1 MKTIRPLSAFLLA
14 PLFLLFSFTL
24 TGGWYKGGTKPNSYE
39 MDNISGGGQNG
50 QDAFTIRSLEPKV
63 DGFGMLVH
71 DNTPGFFL
79 GKRVRLR
86 GFMKT
91 SNVKGWA
98 GFYFRIDKSGV
109 GLPVVT
115 DNMHD
120 RPVKGTTGWK
130 KYELVLDVPANASKI
145 IYGAMLSGTGQIWF
159 ESPVL
164 EEVGKEVPVTAKPVA
179 K

>member
-1 MKTIRPLSAFLLA
+1 MKRFLRSATLFSLIVLLMSFLLD
-14 PLFLLFSFTL
+14 
-24 TGGWYKGGTKPNSYE
+24 GGWYKGGTKSAAYE
-39 MDNISGGGQNG
+39 MDYVQGGGQDG
-50 QDAFTIRSLEPKV
+50 KDAFTIRSIETKI

-79 GKRVRLR
+79 GKRVRMKAW
-86 GFMKT
+86 MKT

-98 GFYFRIDKSGV
+98 GIYLRVDKSGM

-130 KYELVLDVPANASKI
+130 KYEAVVDVPANGSKI

-159 ESPVL
+159 ENPVL
-164 EEVGKEVPVTAKPVA
+164 EEVALTVPVTAHPA